1 MDSKDL
7 KGFVDSILGDHGFK
21 ETAEETEGV
30 ERLLSYS
37 WKEDDFGTRLV
48 FSGWLENRDLNFFF
62 FPIFHVRDLKVV
74 DLLRTMEA
82 LQQRYLCLSTGVNA
96 EC

>member
-1 MDSKDL
+1 MDNKDL

-21 ETAEETEGV
+21 ETAGKTAGIEN
-30 ERLLSYS
+30 LLSYF
-37 WKEDDFGTRLV
+37 WMEDAFGTLLV
-48 FSGWLENRDLNFFF
+48 FGTWSEKTDV
-62 FPIFHVRDLKVV
+62 FPMFRVSDLKVV
-74 DLLRTMEA
+74 DLLKTMEA

>member
-1 MDSKDL
+1 M
-7 KGFVDSILGDHGFK
+7 DSILGDHGFK
-21 ETAEETEGV
+21 ETAGETEGL
-30 ERLLSYS
+30 EGLLSYS

-48 FSGWLENRDLNFFF
+48 FSGRLENRNLNFF
-62 FPIFHVRDLKVV
+62 PMFHVRDLKVV
-74 DLLRTMEA
+74 ALLGTMAA